1 MTNNVVYVC
10 PDSSDSSCQECGRVA
25 ETIPMGGWA
34 EIFCSLRGTVV
45 KVAATDSY
53 LQIAQIEIF
62 SDGKLYVIFLQISIL
77 CDSVS

>member
-1 MTNNVVYVC
+1 
-10 PDSSDSSCQECGRVA
+10 
-25 ETIPMGGWA
+25 MGGWA